1 MIQSYTPDLLA
12 ELARRH
18 DLPLPEDRLETVAA
32 TLTHVRRFIATLE
45 TSRHDDRDGA
55 KEAASD
61 ETL

>member
-1 MIQSYTPDLLA
+1 MIPSYTADLLA

-45 TSRHDDRDGA
+45 TNQHDDRDGA

>member
-1 MIQSYTPDLLA
+1 MIPSYTPELLA
-12 ELARRH
+12 ELARRQN
-18 DLPLPEDRLETVAA
+18 LPLPEDRLETVAA

-45 TSRHDDRDGA
+45 TDRHDDCEGA